1 MFGDEAEKQRT
12 AVVVMAS
19 PTFGVV
25 EVNADV
31 GPFRRGS
38 DNAIKLEFRNKHS
51 TAVEL
56 TKVAVKC
63 ACTGARIPAE
73 RIEPGGVVVGEVD
86 LAVSKTERSLDKVF
100 SLEVQADGGI
110 ERIVIN
116 LKAKISGVVSFS
128 RDVYTIEYSE
138 ESLRAGDKLKFKLPL
153 VCSSEVDLASANL
166 SVSRLVGDSSGSM
179 SALLLARTTD
189 SGSRRE
195 VEVTLDP
202 SVFKSDSEELRIQ
215 ISVAGFDSQS
225 ARVMVRKLLPVSLIS
240 ESLYFSPLDFERL
253 KSICL
258 IRAVEPVNVKR
269 LNLLEVNLDSGER
282 LSGKMLGV
290 GGGIVRVELSCD
302 KELATKFLKEWK
314 RMTLVLESDGI
325 KYSVEGRC
333 RFQ

>member
-1 MFGDEAEKQRT
+1 VFGDEAEKQRS

-31 GPFRRGS
+31 GAFSRGS
-38 DNAIKLEFRNKHS
+38 NNTVKLEFRNEHS

-56 TKVAVKC
+56 RKVAVKC
-63 ACTGARIPAE
+63 ACTGARIPSG
-73 RIEPGGVVVGEVD
+73 RIEPGGVVAGEVD
-86 LAVSKTERSLDKVF
+86 LAVGKTERSLEKVF
-100 SLEVQADGGI
+100 SLEVQGDGGI

-128 RDVYTIEYSE
+128 RDIYTIEYSE

-153 VCSSEVDLASANL
+153 VCSSDVDLSSVNL
-166 SVSRLVGDSSGSM
+166 SVSRLAGDSSEAM
-179 SALLLARTTD
+179 SALLMSGTTD
-189 SGSRRE
+189 PGSRRE

-202 SVFKSDSEELRIQ
+202 SFFKSDSEELRIQ
-215 ISVAGFDSQS
+215 ISGAGFDPQS

-240 ESLYFSPLDFERL
+240 ETLYFSPVDFERL

-258 IRAVEPVNVKR
+258 IRAVEPVNAKQ

-314 RMTLVLESDGI
+314 RVTLVLESDGI